1 METIEILKK
10 NDLFKDLDEADLHA
24 IAELTKTRKVAKNTY
39 VINEGDEDST
49 MYIIKQGTVNVMVA
63 NDEGKEMILTTL
75 KPGDQFGELSL
86 LDAEPRSAN
95 VISNEKCEFL
105 LIHKAPFYKLLEENS
120 AIAISII
127 KYLCNKVRLITYLAQ
142 GLALMDVYGRLVKLL
157 LDLSEINEEGEQVV
171 TIPLT
176 HKDIALRVGSSREM
190 ISRILKELETGN
202 YLTIEHKIIKIN
214 KKLPLAW

>member
-1 METIEILKK
+1 METIDILKK
-10 NDLFKDLDEADLHA
+10 NDLFKDLNEADLHE

-39 VINEGDEDST
+39 VINEGDDDSA
-49 MYIIKQGTVNVMVA
+49 MYIIKSGTVNVMVA
-63 NDEGKEMILTTL
+63 NEEGKEMILTTL

-105 LIHKAPFYKLLEENS
+105 IIHKAPFYKLLEENS

-157 LDLSEINEEGEQVV
+157 LDLSETNEDGEQVV

-202 YLTIEHKIIKIN
+202 YLTIENKIIKIN

>member
-1 METIEILKK
+1 METIDILKK
-10 NDLFKDLDEADLHA
+10 NDLFKDLDDAHLEA
-24 IAELTKTRKVAKNTY
+24 IAGLTKTRKVAKNTY
-39 VINEGDEDST
+39 VINEGDDDSA
-49 MYIIKQGTVNVMVA
+49 MYIIKEGTVNVMVA

-105 LIHKAPFYKLLEENS
+105 IIHKAPFYKLLEENS
-120 AIAISII
+120 VIAISII

-157 LDLSEINEEGEQVV
+157 LDLSETNEEGEQLV

-202 YLTIEHKIIKIN
+202 YLTIENKIIKIN